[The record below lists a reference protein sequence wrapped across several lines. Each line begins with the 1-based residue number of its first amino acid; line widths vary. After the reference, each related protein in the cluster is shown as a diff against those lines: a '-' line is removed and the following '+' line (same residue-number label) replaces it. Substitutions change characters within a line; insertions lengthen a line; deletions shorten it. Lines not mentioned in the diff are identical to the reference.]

1 MKKVTFLLAALCVV
15 GLFMTSCT
23 KTNTKGLYEYTTDS
37 HVQASFDDVSALD
50 DLLRPKLHHGFYELT
65 KDEARAEW
73 NSFMQSAQNVN
84 VSITKPDH
92 YFTIKFVRR
101 EVKDGAYVTVETV
114 GEHTWNSENN

>member
-1 MKKVTFLLAALCVV
+1 MKKVMFLAIALVALVC
-15 GLFMTSCT
+15 TSCT
-23 KTNTKGLYEYTTDS
+23 KTNTNTKGLYEYTTDS

-65 KDEARAEW
+65 KEEARAEW

-92 YFTIKFVRR
+92 YFTVKFVRK
-101 EVKDGAYVTVETV
+101 EAKDGAFVIVETV